1 MPLSGN
7 PQSADGGPPPPDRPP
22 KSIVIVDDHP
32 FLREGMVHL
41 IGSQPDLALAGQAG
55 NPAEALSV
63 LALGRPDLVMA
74 DISMPGRSGFDFIKD
89 LLAQYPDQKILVVS
103 AHDENL
109 YAERALR
116 SGARGYVMKDAGVA
130 PLLAAIRT
138 VLQGGIYVS
147 PAVSTILLEKMTSES
162 RRPSESPIARL
173 TDREFEIFQLVGQG
187 KSTRDIAEQLHLSGK
202 TVDTHRANIKA
213 KLELR
218 DATALVRYAVRW
230 VETK

>member
-7 PQSADGGPPPPDRPP
+7 PQPADGGPPPPDRPP

>member
-1 MPLSGN
+1 M
-7 PQSADGGPPPPDRPP
+7 
-22 KSIVIVDDHP
+22 
-32 FLREGMVHL
+32 HL

>member
-7 PQSADGGPPPPDRPP
+7 PQSANGGPPPPDRPP

>member
-1 MPLSGN
+1 
-7 PQSADGGPPPPDRPP
+7 
-22 KSIVIVDDHP
+22 
-32 FLREGMVHL
+32 MVHL